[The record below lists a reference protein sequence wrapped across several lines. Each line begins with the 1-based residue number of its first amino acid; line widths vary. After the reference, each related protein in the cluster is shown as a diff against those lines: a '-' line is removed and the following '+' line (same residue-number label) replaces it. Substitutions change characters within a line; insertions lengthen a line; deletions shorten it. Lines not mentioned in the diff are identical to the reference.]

1 MQTTP
6 MQTTPMQTTR
16 GINCRGKLV
25 LSPVAIPTQF
35 LTQLP
40 CGRPPHTDSSL
51 LDYYWPLYLQSLE
64 KALSAGRKKWLLAA
78 TTVPTNLPAD
88 VERPLDW
95 EHNGA
100 RITNAIHLLVLW
112 AAGFPFAP
120 PGPASNWA
128 SQLAHSMPNLIAIGN
143 DQQQYWRRE
152 LEFGET
158 IRLGRAPRQGWAV
171 PWDMSVS
178 REHADLELVEEGLLV
193 RALETARNPI
203 LVKNKEL
210 REFLVLPGEEFQIG
224 RTTFQFFD
232 VESVQS
238 HNTTFIEHTY
248 TKQQLTAIRFKDAEG
263 CLNALSEVPRLISE
277 SITDEE
283 FATEIVELIL
293 KAMLDVEV
301 VAVIQ
306 FDESADYD
314 SPEPKLMRWNGRDKV
329 KRFLPSRR
337 LMAKVLQRRCSAIHL
352 WEESGGERTPGY
364 TMSGNLDWAFCTPIP
379 AARDRWCLYVS
390 GRRQF
395 TGTGSIESPT
405 DLLSELRFAELT
417 ANFIGS
423 IRRVRWLERQ
433 QSQMRQFFS
442 PAVVEMLRG
451 GQTESLAPREG
462 QIAALFC
469 DVRGFSRKVEQSRE
483 CLDQLLER
491 VSYALSAMTRSIL
504 RFEGVI
510 ADFQGDASLAFWG
523 WPNPLEEGA
532 LSACRAAISIY
543 RTFYL
548 AHQDPEHPLND
559 FQVGIALG
567 YGHAIAGQI
576 GSDDQVKVG
585 VFGPVVNLTSRLE
598 GVTEHLGAAIL
609 IDGEMAA
616 EVRDKLPAAEA
627 RIRHIARMRPKGMDE
642 PTEVYQLLPASSE
655 HENLTDDDL
664 ATYQQA
670 VDSLTEGDWTKAQ
683 QLLSGVLPD
692 DGPAKFLRELLADH
706 NGVHP
711 KDWDG
716 AINLS
721 SK

>member
-1 MQTTP
+1 
-6 MQTTPMQTTR
+6 
-16 GINCRGKLV
+16 
-25 LSPVAIPTQF
+25 
-35 LTQLP
+35 
-40 CGRPPHTDSSL
+40 
-51 LDYYWPLYLQSLE
+51 
-64 KALSAGRKKWLLAA
+64 
-78 TTVPTNLPAD
+78 
-88 VERPLDW
+88 
-95 EHNGA
+95 
-100 RITNAIHLLVLW
+100 
-112 AAGFPFAP
+112 
-120 PGPASNWA
+120 
-128 SQLAHSMPNLIAIGN
+128 MPNLIATGN
-143 DQQQYWRRE
+143 DDQQYWRRE
-152 LEFGET
+152 LESGET
-158 IRLGRAPRQGWAV
+158 IRLGRAPRVGWAV

-193 RALETARNPI
+193 RALETACNPI

-210 REFLVLPGEEFQIG
+210 KEFLLLPGEEFQIG

-232 VESVQS
+232 VESIQS
-238 HNTTFIEHTY
+238 HNTTFVEHTY
-248 TKQQLTAIRFKDAEG
+248 TKRELSAIRFKNADI

-277 SITDEE
+277 SVTDEE

-293 KAMLDVEV
+293 NALQSAEV

-314 SPEPKLMRWNGRDKV
+314 SPEPKLMRWNGRDQV

-352 WEESGGERTPGY
+352 WEETGERTPGY

-390 GRRQF
+390 GRKKF
-395 TGTGSIESPT
+395 EGVVSIENPT
-405 DLLSELRFAELT
+405 DLLGELRFAELT

-451 GQTESLAPREG
+451 GQTDSLVPREG
-462 QIAALFC
+462 QIAVLFC
-469 DVRGFSRKVEQSRE
+469 DVRGFSRKVEQSKKN
-483 CLDQLLER
+483 LDHLLER

-548 AHQDPEHPLND
+548 ANQDPEHPLYD
-559 FQVGIALG
+559 FQVGISLG

-576 GSDDQVKVG
+576 GSEDQIKVG

-598 GVTEHLGAAIL
+598 GVTKQVGVSIL
-609 IDGEMAA
+609 IDGAMAA

-627 RIRHIARMRPKGMDE
+627 RIRHIAKIRPVGMDE
-642 PTEVYQLLPASSE
+642 PTEVYQLLPVSTVHE
-655 HENLTDDDL
+655 HLTDEDL
-664 ATYQQA
+664 ATYEQA
-670 VDSLTEGDWTKAQ
+670 VDLFTAGDWPQAQ
-683 QLLSGVLPD
+683 QLLSGVLLD
-692 DGPAKFLRELLADH
+692 DGPANFLRKLLTDH
-706 NGVHP
+706 NAAPPV
-711 KDWDG
+711 DWDG
-716 AINLS
+716 AINLQ